1 MLLLLGYLST
11 TRGRPAIFIATYTYI
26 VFMQEHCFIFK
37 LNSVSSTVA
46 ILRFIVSI
54 VLNDYRWTVLTVF
67 IGHWEHTTTIRG
79 QKIYNQ
85 LAFSL
90 GDRKW
95 PTLWAQSPSIFLENI
110 GKRKDVVASLQ
121 NRPFMSQ
128 VELFAAVKIKQ
139 REKNVVLVASSLL
152 IIINGQVQAM
162 RETGISAIAFTLPA
176 AEPWVDR

>member
-1 MLLLLGYLST
+1 MLVLLGYLST
-11 TRGRPAIFIATYTYI
+11 TRGRPAIFIVTYTYI

-54 VLNDYRWTVLTVF
+54 VLNDYKWTVLTVF

-85 LAFSL
+85 LSF
-90 GDRKW
+90 
-95 PTLWAQSPSIFLENI
+95 
-110 GKRKDVVASLQ
+110 
-121 NRPFMSQ
+121 
-128 VELFAAVKIKQ
+128 FAWRSKMTYPVST
-139 REKNVVLVASSLL
+139 VSLL
-152 IIINGQVQAM
+152 IIINDQVQAM

-176 AEPWVDR
+176 AEPWVDRQTDR